1 MPLRRPSTSDGQ
13 SVLSSSPSPSLGT
26 KRRFPLLGRKKN
38 RNSELIRPSTGLSL
52 SLSSLSSSSKAP
64 SKVKKPGLRVHI
76 QVKFEGSHSSE
87 HTRDYEASSQLIA
100 SDRLCQALLA
110 RLQHCSAELITR
122 HDCSAL
128 DPLRKPH
135 RDVKPLRYRI
145 TYRVEREGL
154 TLVEKSLRSFQE
166 YPPTADDQREVVS
179 ATDRIVGLFLVRHDP
194 GFRWLESPDTEP
206 VNFES
211 ETVRPSTGR
220 PQAISC
226 VPRSRFIHNTQAFE
240 LVPGY
245 TIELFLRSRCATRY
259 PENRNASIKIDSRQ
273 PTPLTLLLGEE
284 LTTRVSNLVID
295 PIDSYK
301 RKFDKR
307 HRSCNGFEGSGGCQ
321 HVEDGA
327 VDIMVK
333 VRNNLGPDYNYFS
346 QRIQTSKVLFNDPNG
361 RDFDEFANS
370 VKAKLEKA
378 RDMSD
383 KSVRSMDDLT
393 LRIRELR
400 GKNWSVHEPLTIRLD
415 PSVTYCRQTVEA
427 IMERL
432 QAGISNVLEGHEDA
446 LAIMT
451 AHKRGHLIYD
461 GFLDGAG
468 GDDYNTPPEKYA
480 SPDLERRAL
489 EAKLKERIRADITML
504 CKDTCA
510 LDCTDAL
517 PNLKLRASGASAGPK
532 ANEAPR
538 DNNAL
543 REVRPSSG
551 RSHSESVGSGRSD
564 HTLSKKQ
571 AKPNLRDPS
580 QREPS
585 LAPSSIA
592 PSSLAPSSPTS
603 LAPAELQRVPSGVEM
618 AKKYGYMADFIADDE
633 NQSEPPSTPSLVDTD
648 SISPRDSIVA
658 TPQSSRAM
666 PQDQSNEGLR
676 IIDDGRR
683 IIYEEQ
689 SDADAIARGVTEFHR
704 YPEDEPIQ
712 LIKDRLPETPER
724 RATRRSLDTRMPD
737 LSGNLDSVI
746 HHAVMSAP
754 VQTPKKEEKLKEPA
768 VIQAAKIIQPEEPV
782 APVPIKETKPEEP
795 VVEQADVP
803 VVTEPVKAEITP
815 ETAFESSKSDET
827 VPKEVASKDTVAPN
841 AAEKSVTSHDEQW
854 EMVEATDAPQPQ
866 LPAATLVPEE
876 VEANSK
882 SETSVGTSTSTP
894 SIREEVEPTEKPTPA
909 IEEVSKEFQEKTIEP
924 TTTEEATLQETVEQQ
939 PKEALAEVQVEV
951 QPEVQQS
958 IEVEKQ
964 VSEAVKATS
973 EVAPAVNIE
982 REVSPESDVAEESKE
997 NIALDDFPEPPHV
1010 HNSHPESKTEEVTPE
1025 VEKPKEEQ
1033 PLVQEH
1039 QEQPETTL
1047 QVEETTQPETVRSSS
1062 DSGISMEEQPREE
1075 EPKEEEPKDEVIK
1088 EEESKSEQS
1097 KEELPKAE
1105 VPEEK
1110 EPEAVESQPT
1120 VPEGSDIPT
1129 EEQSKSVITEEME
1142 QESTAILSRLSSP
1155 MHSPMLSP
1163 MLEPVPEEDVS
1174 EDEAVSGSYFPLTRG
1189 TPALP
1194 PPHSAPMEKLLTHED
1209 RFRIISAFDEL
1220 PEPPR
1225 FERANLPPVL
1235 TRPRTNTL
1243 PERRYS
1249 TALTLDS
1256 VPFHSPGN
1264 SSPVDPPP
1272 KSAMFGRQA
1281 SGNHRRQPSAGWIGL
1296 REQRMHEVGL
1306 RNALVPYRWRARN
1319 LDGSSRPSTSYSEQ

>member
-1 MPLRRPSTSDGQ
+1 MPLRRPSTADGQ
-13 SVLSSSPSPSLGT
+13 SALSSSPSSSLGT

-52 SLSSLSSSSKAP
+52 SLSSFSSSP
-64 SKVKKPGLRVHI
+64 SPKVKKPGLRVHV
-76 QVKFEGSHSSE
+76 QVKFEGPQPSDHV
-87 HTRDYEASSQLIA
+87 RDYEASSQLVA
-100 SDRLCQALLA
+100 SDRLCQALLS
-110 RLQHCSAELITR
+110 RLQHCCAELITR

-166 YPPTADDQREVVS
+166 YAPTADDAREVVS

-194 GFRWLESPDTEP
+194 GFRWPESPETEP

-226 VPRSRFIHNTQAFE
+226 IPRSRFIHNTQAFE

-259 PENRNASIKIDSRQ
+259 PENRNASIKIDSCQ

-284 LTTRVSNLVID
+284 LTTRVSNLIID
-295 PIDSYK
+295 PVDSYK

-307 HRSCNGFEGSGGCQ
+307 HRSCNGLEGSGGCQ

-327 VDIMVK
+327 VDVMVK

-346 QRIQTSKVLFNDPNG
+346 HRIQTSKVLFNDPNG

-415 PSVTYCRQTVEA
+415 SSVTYCRQTVEA

-432 QAGISNVLEGHEDA
+432 QAGISNVLESHEDA

-468 GDDYNTPPEKYA
+468 GDDHTPPEKYS
-480 SPDLERRAL
+480 SPDLERKAL

-510 LDCTDAL
+510 LDCSDFL

-532 ANEAPR
+532 ANSTPV

-543 REVRPSSG
+543 KNTARPSSELSLA
-551 RSHSESVGSGRSD
+551 RSVGSGRSD
-564 HTLSKKQ
+564 HTLSKKH
-571 AKPNLRDPS
+571 AKENLREPS
-580 QREPS
+580 LREPS
-585 LAPSSIA
+585 LAPSS
-592 PSSLAPSSPTS
+592 LAPSTPVST
-603 LAPAELQRVPSGVEM
+603 APADLQRVPSGVEM

-633 NQSEPPSTPSLVDTD
+633 NLSEPPSTPSLVDTD
-648 SISPRDSIVA
+648 SISPRDSIIV
-658 TPQSSRAM
+658 TPQSARAM

-704 YPEDEPIQ
+704 YPEDEPIK

-724 RATRRSLDTRMPD
+724 KATRRSLDTRMPD

-746 HHAVMSAP
+746 HQAVISTP
-754 VQTPKKEEKLKEPA
+754 VPTQKKEEKLKEPA
-768 VIQAAKIIQPEEPV
+768 VIEAAK
-782 APVPIKETKPEEP
+782 APK
-795 VVEQADVP
+795 
-803 VVTEPVKAEITP
+803 
-815 ETAFESSKSDET
+815 
-827 VPKEVASKDTVAPN
+827 
-841 AAEKSVTSHDEQW
+841 AAEQPKSETSHDEQW
-854 EMVEATDAPQPQ
+854 EMVDANDAPQPQ
-866 LPAATLVPEE
+866 PATAGLAPEA
-876 VEANSK
+876 VEASSK
-882 SETSVGTSTSTP
+882 SETSVGTSTAPP
-894 SIREEVEPTEKPTPA
+894 SIREEIESTEKPTPA
-909 IEEVSKEFQEKTIEP
+909 VEEVP
-924 TTTEEATLQETVEQQ
+924 N
-939 PKEALAEVQVEV
+939 
-951 QPEVQQS
+951 
-958 IEVEKQ
+958 
-964 VSEAVKATS
+964 AV
-973 EVAPAVNIE
+973 E
-982 REVSPESDVAEESKE
+982 REVSPESDAVEDLKE
-997 NIALDDFPEPPHV
+997 NITLDDFPEPPHE
-1010 HNSHPESKTEEVTPE
+1010 HGSHTESKAEEVTTE
-1025 VEKPKEEQ
+1025 VEKSKEEQ
-1033 PLVQEH
+1033 PLVQELAVSEEH
-1039 QEQPETTL
+1039 QEQSETTPL
-1047 QVEETTQPETVRSSS
+1047 QVEEALQPENVRSSS
-1062 DSGISMEEQPREE
+1062 DSGISMEDQPRDEQP
-1075 EPKEEEPKDEVIK
+1075 
-1088 EEESKSEQS
+1088 KSE
-1097 KEELPKAE
+1097 AE

-1110 EPEAVESQPT
+1110 KPETVESQPT
-1120 VPEGSDIPT
+1120 TPKKPLLSA
-1129 EEQSKSVITEEME
+1129 EEKGKSVIPDEME
-1142 QESTAILSRLSSP
+1142 YESSPTLSRHSSP
-1155 MHSPMLSP
+1155 MDSPMLSP
-1163 MLEPVPEEDVS
+1163 MLAPVPEEDIS
-1174 EDEAVSGSYFPLTRG
+1174 DDEAVSGSYFPLTRG

-1194 PPHSAPMEKLLTHED
+1194 PAHSAPVEKLLTPED
-1209 RFRIISAFDEL
+1209 RIRILSAFDEL

-1249 TALTLDS
+1249 TALTLDKG
-1256 VPFHSPGN
+1256 PFHSGDA
-1264 SSPVDPPP
+1264 SPIDAPP
-1272 KSAMFGRQA
+1272 KSAIFPRQA
-1281 SGNHRRQPSAGWIGL
+1281 SASHRRQPSAGWIGL

-1306 RNALVPYRWRARN
+1306 RNALVPYRWRAMRG
-1319 LDGSSRPSTSYSEQ
+1319 DQDSWSRPGTSYSEQ

>member
-1 MPLRRPSTSDGQ
+1 MPLRRPSTADGQ
-13 SVLSSSPSPSLGT
+13 SALSSSPSSSLGT

-52 SLSSLSSSSKAP
+52 SLSSFSSSSP
-64 SKVKKPGLRVHI
+64 KVKKPGLRVHI
-76 QVKFEGSHSSE
+76 QVKFEGPHPSDHV
-87 HTRDYEASSQLIA
+87 RDYEASSQLVA
-100 SDRLCQALLA
+100 SDRLCQALLS
-110 RLQHCSAELITR
+110 RLQHCCAELITR

-166 YPPTADDQREVVS
+166 YAPTADDAREVVS

-194 GFRWLESPDTEP
+194 GFRWPESPETEP
-206 VNFES
+206 VNLES

-226 VPRSRFIHNTQAFE
+226 IPRSRFIYNTQAFE

-245 TIELFLRSRCATRY
+245 TIELFLRSRCAIRY

-284 LTTRVSNLVID
+284 LTTRVSNLIID
-295 PIDSYK
+295 PVDSYK

-307 HRSCNGFEGSGGCQ
+307 HRSCNGLEGSGGCQ

-327 VDIMVK
+327 VDVMVK

-346 QRIQTSKVLFNDPNG
+346 HRIQTSKVLFNDPNG

-400 GKNWSVHEPLTIRLD
+400 GKNWSVHEPLTVRLD
-415 PSVTYCRQTVEA
+415 SSVTYCRQTVEA

-468 GDDYNTPPEKYA
+468 GDDHTPLEKYS
-480 SPDLERRAL
+480 SPDLERKAL

-510 LDCTDAL
+510 LDCSDFL

-532 ANEAPR
+532 ANSTPV

-543 REVRPSSG
+543 KNTARPSSELSLA
-551 RSHSESVGSGRSD
+551 RSVGSGRSD
-564 HTLSKKQ
+564 HTLSKKH
-571 AKPNLRDPS
+571 AKENLREPS
-580 QREPS
+580 LREPS
-585 LAPSSIA
+585 LAPSS
-592 PSSLAPSSPTS
+592 LAPSTPVST
-603 LAPAELQRVPSGVEM
+603 APADLQRVPSGVEM

-633 NQSEPPSTPSLVDTD
+633 NLSEPPSTPSLVDTD
-648 SISPRDSIVA
+648 SISPRDSIIV
-658 TPQSSRAM
+658 TPQSARAM
-666 PQDQSNEGLR
+666 PHDQSNEGLR

-724 RATRRSLDTRMPD
+724 KATRRSLDTRMPD
-737 LSGNLDSVI
+737 LSGNMDSVI
-746 HHAVMSAP
+746 HQAVISTPVSAP
-754 VQTPKKEEKLKEPA
+754 KTEEKLKEPA
-768 VIQAAKIIQPEEPV
+768 VIEAAKAPKAAEQPVTLVSTEETTPQEPTVEKVAIPV
-782 APVPIKETKPEEP
+782 E
-795 VVEQADVP
+795 
-803 VVTEPVKAEITP
+803 VTEPVKTETTLEKSKP
-815 ETAFESSKSDET
+815 EEVVSKEVVSKETA
-827 VPKEVASKDTVAPN
+827 VPSI
-841 AAEKSVTSHDEQW
+841 AEKSEISHDEPW
-854 EMVEATDAPQPQ
+854 EMVDANDAPQPQ
-866 LPAATLVPEE
+866 SASAGLVPEA
-876 VEANSK
+876 VEASSK
-882 SETSVGTSTSTP
+882 SETSVGTSTAPP
-894 SIREEVEPTEKPTPA
+894 SIREEIESTEKPTPA
-909 IEEVSKEFQEKTIEP
+909 VEEVPNASGEKTLEP
-924 TTTEEATLQETVEQQ
+924 ATTELASPKEIVEQ
-939 PKEALAEVQVEV
+939 PKEIPAEVQVEPTV
-951 QPEVQQS
+951 EA
-958 IEVEKQ
+958 EKQ
-964 VSEAVKATS
+964 VSEAARATS
-973 EVAPAVNIE
+973 EVVPVVSVE
-982 REVSPESDVAEESKE
+982 REVSPESDAVEEPKE
-997 NIALDDFPEPPHV
+997 NIALDDFPEPPHE
-1010 HNSHPESKTEEVTPE
+1010 HSSHTESKAEEVTTE

-1033 PLVQEH
+1033 TLVQELAVSEEH
-1039 QEQPETTL
+1039 QEQSETTL
-1047 QVEETTQPETVRSSS
+1047 LQVAEALQPENVRSSS
-1062 DSGISMEEQPREE
+1062 DSGISMEDQPRDEQP
-1075 EPKEEEPKDEVIK
+1075 KNEVLK
-1088 EEESKSEQS
+1088 EEESKDDGS
-1097 KEELPKAE
+1097 KDVILEAE

-1110 EPEAVESQPT
+1110 KSETVESPPST
-1120 VPEGSDIPT
+1120 PKKPLLSA
-1129 EEQSKSVITEEME
+1129 EENGKSVMPDEME
-1142 QESTAILSRLSSP
+1142 YESSPTLSRHSSP
-1155 MHSPMLSP
+1155 MDSPMLSP
-1163 MLEPVPEEDVS
+1163 MLAPVPEEDIS
-1174 EDEAVSGSYFPLTRG
+1174 DDEAVSGSYFPLTRG

-1194 PPHSAPMEKLLTHED
+1194 PAHSAPVERLLTPED
-1209 RFRIISAFDEL
+1209 RTRIISAFDEL

-1235 TRPRTNTL
+1235 IRPRTNTL

-1249 TALTLDS
+1249 TALTLDKG
-1256 VPFHSPGN
+1256 PFHSGDA
-1264 SSPVDPPP
+1264 SPIDAPP
-1272 KSAMFGRQA
+1272 KSAIFPRQVSA
-1281 SGNHRRQPSAGWIGL
+1281 SHRRQPSAGWIGL

-1306 RNALVPYRWRARN
+1306 RNALMPYRLRAMRG
-1319 LDGSSRPSTSYSEQ
+1319 DQDSWSRPATSYSEQ

>member
-1 MPLRRPSTSDGQ
+1 MPLRRPSTADGQ
-13 SVLSSSPSPSLGT
+13 SALSSSPSSSLGT

-52 SLSSLSSSSKAP
+52 SLSSFSSSSP
-64 SKVKKPGLRVHI
+64 KVKKPGLRVHV
-76 QVKFEGSHSSE
+76 QVKFEGPHPSDHV
-87 HTRDYEASSQLIA
+87 RDYEASSQLVA
-100 SDRLCQALLA
+100 SDRLCQALLS
-110 RLQHCSAELITR
+110 RLQHCCAELITR

-166 YPPTADDQREVVS
+166 YAPTADDAREVVS

-194 GFRWLESPDTEP
+194 GFRWPESPETEP

-226 VPRSRFIHNTQAFE
+226 IPRSRFIHNTQAFE

-284 LTTRVSNLVID
+284 LTTRVSNLIID
-295 PIDSYK
+295 PVDSYK

-307 HRSCNGFEGSGGCQ
+307 HRSCNGLEGSGGCQ

-327 VDIMVK
+327 VDVMVK

-346 QRIQTSKVLFNDPNG
+346 HRIQTSKVLFNDPNG

-415 PSVTYCRQTVEA
+415 SSVTYCRQTVEA

-468 GDDYNTPPEKYA
+468 GDDHTPLEKYS
-480 SPDLERRAL
+480 SPDLERKAL

-510 LDCTDAL
+510 LDCSDFL

-532 ANEAPR
+532 ANSTPV

-543 REVRPSSG
+543 KNTARPSSELSLA
-551 RSHSESVGSGRSD
+551 RSVGSGRSD
-564 HTLSKKQ
+564 HTLSKKH
-571 AKPNLRDPS
+571 AKENLRDPS
-580 QREPS
+580 FREPS
-585 LAPSSIA
+585 LAPSS
-592 PSSLAPSSPTS
+592 LAPSTPVST
-603 LAPAELQRVPSGVEM
+603 APADLQRVPSGVEM

-633 NQSEPPSTPSLVDTD
+633 NLSEPPSTPSLVDTD
-648 SISPRDSIVA
+648 SISPRDSIIV
-658 TPQSSRAM
+658 TPQSARAM
-666 PQDQSNEGLR
+666 PHDQSNEGLR

-724 RATRRSLDTRMPD
+724 KATRRSLDTRMPD

-746 HHAVMSAP
+746 HQAVISTP
-754 VQTPKKEEKLKEPA
+754 VSTPQTEEKLKEPA
-768 VIQAAKIIQPEEPV
+768 VIEAAKAPKAAEQPT
-782 APVPIKETKPEEP
+782 AVPSI
-795 VVEQADVP
+795 
-803 VVTEPVKAEITP
+803 
-815 ETAFESSKSDET
+815 
-827 VPKEVASKDTVAPN
+827 
-841 AAEKSVTSHDEQW
+841 AEKSETSHDEPW
-854 EMVEATDAPQPQ
+854 EMVDANDAPQPQ
-866 LPAATLVPEE
+866 SATAGLVPEA
-876 VEANSK
+876 VEASSK
-882 SETSVGTSTSTP
+882 SETSVGTSTAPP
-894 SIREEVEPTEKPTPA
+894 SIREEIESTEKSTPA
-909 IEEVSKEFQEKTIEP
+909 VEEVPNASREETLEP
-924 TTTEEATLQETVEQQ
+924 ATTELAT
-939 PKEALAEVQVEV
+939 PKE
-951 QPEVQQS
+951 
-958 IEVEKQ
+958 I
-964 VSEAVKATS
+964 
-973 EVAPAVNIE
+973 
-982 REVSPESDVAEESKE
+982 E
-997 NIALDDFPEPPHV
+997 NIALDDFPEPPHE
-1010 HNSHPESKTEEVTPE
+1010 HSSHTESTAEEVTTE

-1033 PLVQEH
+1033 PLVQELAVSEEH
-1039 QEQPETTL
+1039 QEQSETALL
-1047 QVEETTQPETVRSSS
+1047 QVEEALQPENVRSSS
-1062 DSGISMEEQPREE
+1062 DSGISMEDQPRDEQLK
-1075 EPKEEEPKDEVIK
+1075 KEEKKPETVESPPTTPKK
-1088 EEESKSEQS
+1088 PLLS
-1097 KEELPKAE
+1097 A
-1105 VPEEK
+1105 EEK
-1110 EPEAVESQPT
+1110 
-1120 VPEGSDIPT
+1120 G
-1129 EEQSKSVITEEME
+1129 KSVMPDEME
-1142 QESTAILSRLSSP
+1142 YESSPTLSRHSSP
-1155 MHSPMLSP
+1155 MDSPMLSP
-1163 MLEPVPEEDVS
+1163 MLAPVPEEDIS
-1174 EDEAVSGSYFPLTRG
+1174 DDEAVSGSYFPLTRG

-1194 PPHSAPMEKLLTHED
+1194 PAHSAPVEKLLTPED
-1209 RFRIISAFDEL
+1209 RIRIISAFDEL

-1235 TRPRTNTL
+1235 IRPRTNTL

-1249 TALTLDS
+1249 TALTLDKG
-1256 VPFHSPGN
+1256 PFHSGDA
-1264 SSPVDPPP
+1264 SPIDAPP
-1272 KSAMFGRQA
+1272 KSAIFPRQVSA
-1281 SGNHRRQPSAGWIGL
+1281 SHRRQPSAGWIGL

-1306 RNALVPYRWRARN
+1306 RNALMPYRLRAMRG
-1319 LDGSSRPSTSYSEQ
+1319 DQDSWSRPGTSYSEQ